1 MKANRLVTRLMILLM
16 AFVMIIGSFSAL
28 NEEKVYA
35 ADENVVSI
43 DMTTTSG
50 SVDSVT
56 ITDSNGNAVSGAIY
70 SKSGTATAPVIDVT
84 LPHGFSGSGQ
94 MKAVFSRTANES
106 GYPLITENGA
116 VAQ

>member
-56 ITDSNGNAVSGAIY
+56 ITDSR
-70 SKSGTATAPVIDVT
+70 
-84 LPHGFSGSGQ
+84 L
-94 MKAVFSRTANES
+94 
-106 GYPLITENGA
+106 
-116 VAQ
+116 